1 MNTFSLKIIACDRVF
16 YDGPCEILKFP
27 GYDGQMAILAH
38 HEKMTT
44 NIEVGELHF
53 RTPDGEEHVAICS
66 DGLLKV
72 KNNEVVGLVYSAEK
86 PEEIDEFRAQAAKE
100 RAIEQMQQKQ
110 PNPPIK
116 NEADN
121 GLRNTRGTI
130 AMARTADQD
139 SATSQ
144 FFINIA
150 DNAFLDHGQRDFGYA
165 VFGKVVKGMDVADK
179 ISQVPT
185 HNVGP
190 YQNVPSKPIVILSAT
205 VLP

>member
-53 RTPDGEEHVAICS
+53 RTQDGEEHVAICS

-72 KNNEVVGLVYSAEK
+72 KNNEVVVLVYSAEK

-110 PNPPIK
+110 SIM
-116 NEADN
+116 EYHVSRAS
-121 GLRNTRGTI
+121 LAR
-130 AMARTADQD
+130 AMARLQGHD
-139 SATSQ
+139 
-144 FFINIA
+144 
-150 DNAFLDHGQRDFGYA
+150 RYE
-165 VFGKVVKGMDVADK
+165 VK
-179 ISQVPT
+179 
-185 HNVGP
+185 
-190 YQNVPSKPIVILSAT
+190 
-205 VLP
+205 